1 MSTPA
6 TLADTPPA
14 EPSELD
20 RLLCAISEAIEALV
34 QWNIPAFQAAVDRQS
49 AICEAPRP
57 ERKNGGSSPGTA
69 ATARR
74 VQDLNRVYDRLLQH
88 SIHWTRTIHATFRA
102 LAATHIPAAPPCISE
117 ANHVRTHR

>member
-14 EPSELD
+14 EPDELD

-49 AICEAPRP
+49 AICEGLALEKEWRQL
-57 ERKNGGSSPGTA
+57 PGAA
-69 ATARR
+69 ATARK

-88 SIHWTRTIHATFRA
+88 SIHWTRIIHVTLQSTGGNPYPRRASVHFRG
-102 LAATHIPAAPPCISE
+102 
-117 ANHVRTHR
+117 